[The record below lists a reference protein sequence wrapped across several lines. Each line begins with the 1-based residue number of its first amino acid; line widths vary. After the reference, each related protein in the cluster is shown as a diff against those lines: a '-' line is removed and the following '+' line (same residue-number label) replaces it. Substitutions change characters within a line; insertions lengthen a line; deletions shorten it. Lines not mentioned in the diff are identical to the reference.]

1 MSATAPN
8 VDYEHS
14 LLRALRELRE
24 YRELADAAVVD
35 AWRSYYDERRARLRA
50 ERRLRWVLLELE
62 HSLAYAENLELVLA
76 IERKFDAERE
86 AALV

>member
-1 MSATAPN
+1 MSAAAPK

-24 YRELADAAVVD
+24 YRELADAAVAD
-35 AWRSYYDERRARLRA
+35 AWRSVYDERRARLRA
-50 ERRLRWVLLELE
+50 ERRLQWVSLQLE
-62 HSLAYAENLELVLA
+62 HSMAYAENLELALA